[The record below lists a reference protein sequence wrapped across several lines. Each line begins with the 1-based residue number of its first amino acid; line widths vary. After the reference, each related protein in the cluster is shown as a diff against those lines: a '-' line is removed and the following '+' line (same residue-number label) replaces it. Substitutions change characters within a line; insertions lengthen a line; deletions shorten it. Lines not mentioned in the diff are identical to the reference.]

1 MTNSI
6 KLKLLTSNEVTILHE
21 KCLYLLSNKGVSVE
35 YDKALEILDKGGAD
49 VDYATQMVRFPRDII
64 ETALKTAPKTFTVN
78 GSEKKYDFKL
88 PHPTGSFY
96 TCTCVQSMRYHDPE
110 ANRFSDVTSER
121 MAEWVQLASAL
132 DHIDKIA
139 IQTAMDV
146 PQETADV
153 HSLNI
158 LLRNTSKPL
167 MVLPYCLET
176 VEYQFELMLARAGS
190 AEALRERPMLFTY
203 PTSLSP
209 LKFKPMDMEEMIQSC
224 RYGVPMVANSL
235 GIAGGTA
242 PMTIA
247 GTVLL
252 ACVEIMAM
260 VVMAQLMAPG
270 IPVIPSVYT
279 SSMEMATGNALL
291 GNTESM
297 LARATGSQFI
307 KEAFD
312 LPVETFSFMTDAYLS
327 DGQAIL
333 EKALMPALISLSG
346 SDIQYGAGRLGGS
359 TYASPVQLV
368 IDDQVAQIVKRCI
381 AGVKISEDELAM
393 EEIMNIES
401 GSDFMSSDHTLRHCR
416 DLIRPDLF
424 AAPSIDDWEA
434 KGRKDLYQRA
444 VEKYRD
450 MKKDL
455 APPVLPEEVRKE
467 MDKITK
473 HADES
478 LVNKL

>member
-1 MTNSI
+1 MTNNI
-6 KLKLLTSNEVTILHE
+6 KLRLLNTNEITMLHE
-21 KCLYLLSNKGVSVE
+21 KCMHLLIKKGVSVE
-35 YDKALEILDKGGAD
+35 YPKALELLDKAGTE
-49 VDYATQMVRFPRDII
+49 VDFSTQMVRFPREII
-64 ETALKTAPKTFTVN
+64 ETALETAPKSFTVK
-78 GSEKKYDFKL
+78 GSEEKYDFEL

-96 TCTCVQSMRYHDPE
+96 TCTCVQSMRYHDPDT
-110 ANRFSDVTSER
+110 NQFSDVTSER
-121 MAEWVQLASAL
+121 LAEWVQLAGAL

-158 LLRNTSKPL
+158 LLQNTAKPL

-190 AEALRERPMLFTY
+190 TQALRERPMLNMY

-224 RYGVPMVANSL
+224 RYGVPMVVNSL

-247 GTVLL
+247 GTALL
-252 ACVEIMAM
+252 AGVEILAM
-260 VVMAQLMAPG
+260 VVMAQLMVPG

-279 SSMEMATGNALL
+279 TSMDMATGNALL
-291 GNTESM
+291 NNTESM
-297 LARATGSQFI
+297 LGRAVASQFI
-307 KEAFD
+307 KEAFK

-327 DGQAIL
+327 DGQALL
-333 EKALMPALISLSG
+333 EKSLMPALIGLAG

-359 TYASPVQLV
+359 TYASPVQLI
-368 IDDQVAQIVKRCI
+368 IDDQVAQIVKRCT
-381 AGVKISEDELAM
+381 AGVEISDDVLAV
-393 EEIMNIES
+393 EEIINIDP
-401 GSDFMSSDHTLRHCR
+401 GGDFMSSEHTLRHCR
-416 DLIRPDLF
+416 DVIRPDLF
-424 AAPSIDDWEA
+424 VAPSIDDWETE
-434 KGRKDLYQRA
+434 GRKDLYQRA
-444 VEKYRD
+444 VDKYHA

-455 APPVLPEEVRKE
+455 APPSLPEEVRKE
-467 MDKITK
+467 MNQIVKR
-473 HADES
+473 ADER
-478 LVNKL
+478 LAG

>member
-1 MTNSI
+1 MMNNM
-6 KLKLLTSNEVTILHE
+6 KLQLLTTNEVTMLHE
-21 KCLYLLSNKGVSVE
+21 KCIHILVEKGVSVE
-35 YDKALEILDKGGAD
+35 YPKALEILDKAGAH
-49 VDYATQMVRFPRDII
+49 VDYATQTVRFPRDII
-64 ETALKTAPKTFTVN
+64 ETALKTTPQAFTVK
-78 GSEKKYDFKL
+78 GSEEKYDFEL

-96 TCTCVQSMRYHDPE
+96 TCTCVQTMRYHDPE

-121 MAEWVQLASAL
+121 LAEWIQLAGAL

-158 LLRNTSKPL
+158 LLQNTSKPL

-176 VEYQFELMLARAGS
+176 VEYQFELMLAKAGS
-190 AEALRERPMLFTY
+190 AEALRERPMLFMY

-242 PMTIA
+242 PMTVA
-247 GTVLL
+247 GTALL
-252 ACVEIMAM
+252 AGVEILAM

-279 SSMEMATGNALL
+279 TSMDMATGNALL
-291 GNTESM
+291 GNSESM
-297 LARATGSQFI
+297 LARATASQFI
-307 KEAFD
+307 KEAFK

-327 DGQAIL
+327 DGQALL
-333 EKALMPALISLSG
+333 EKSLMPALISLSG

-359 TYASPVQLV
+359 TYASPVQLI
-368 IDDQVAQIVKRCI
+368 IDDQVAQIVKRCT
-381 AGVKISEDELAM
+381 AGVEITDVTLAV
-393 EEIMNIES
+393 EEIVNIEP
-401 GSDFMSSDHTLRHCR
+401 GSDFMSREHTYRHCR
-416 DLIRPDLF
+416 DVIRPDLF
-424 AAPSIDDWEA
+424 VPPPIDDWESE
-434 KGRKDLYQRA
+434 GRKDLYQRA
-444 VEKYRD
+444 VEKYCA

-455 APPVLPEEVRKE
+455 APPPLSEEVRKE
-467 MDKITK
+467 MDEIAKR
-473 HADES
+473 ADEH
-478 LVNKL
+478 LVG

>member
-6 KLKLLTSNEVTILHE
+6 KLKLLTTNEVTILHE
-21 KCLYLLSNKGVSVE
+21 KCLHLLSNKGVSVE
-35 YDKALEILDKGGAD
+35 YPKALEILDKGGAD

-64 ETALKTAPKTFTVN
+64 ETSLKTAPKTFTVK
-78 GSEKKYDFKL
+78 GSEKKYDFDL

-96 TCTCVQSMRYHDPE
+96 TCTCVQSMRYHDAE

-121 MAEWVQLASAL
+121 MAEWVQLASSL

-252 ACVEIMAM
+252 ASVEIMAM

-279 SSMEMATGNALL
+279 TSMEMATGNALL

-333 EKALMPALISLSG
+333 EKALMPALIGLSG

-381 AGVKISEDELAM
+381 AGVEISEDELAV
-393 EEIMNIES
+393 EEIMNIEP
-401 GSDFMSSDHTLRHCR
+401 GGDFISSEHTLRHCR

-424 AAPSIDDWEA
+424 AAPFIDDWEA
-434 KGRKDLYQRA
+434 DGRKDLYQRA
-444 VEKYRD
+444 VEKYKA

-455 APPVLPEEVRKE
+455 APPQLSEDVLKE

-478 LVNKL
+478 LVSKL

>member
-1 MTNSI
+1 MNNI
-6 KLKLLTSNEVTILHE
+6 KLKLLTTNEVTMLHE
-21 KCLYLLSNKGVSVE
+21 KCLHVLIHKGVSVE
-35 YDKALEILDKGGAD
+35 YTKALEILDKAGAH

-64 ETALKTAPKTFTVN
+64 ETALATAPKTFTVK
-78 GSEKKYDFKL
+78 GSEAKYDFEL

-96 TCTCVQSMRYHDPE
+96 TCTCVQTMRYHDPE
-110 ANRFSDVTSER
+110 TNRFSDVTSER
-121 MAEWVQLASAL
+121 LAEWIQLASRL

-139 IQTAMDV
+139 IQTATDV
-146 PQETADV
+146 PQETVDV

-158 LLRNTSKPL
+158 LLQNTAKPL

-190 AEALRERPMLFTY
+190 AEALRERPMLFMY

-235 GIAGGTA
+235 GISGGTA
-242 PMTIA
+242 PMTVA
-247 GTVLL
+247 GTALL
-252 ACVEIMAM
+252 AGVEIMAM

-279 SSMEMATGNALL
+279 TSMEMATGNALL

-297 LARATGSQFI
+297 LGRATAGQFI
-307 KEAFD
+307 KEAFG

-327 DGQAIL
+327 DGQALL
-333 EKALMPALISLSG
+333 EKSLMPALLSLSG

-359 TYASPVQLV
+359 TYASPVQLI
-368 IDDQVAQIVKRCI
+368 IDDQVAQIVKRCT
-381 AGVKISEDELAM
+381 AGVAVSEDDLAM
-393 EEIMNIES
+393 EEIMNIEP
-401 GSDFMSSDHTLRHCR
+401 GSDFMSSEHTLRHCR
-416 DLIRPDLF
+416 EGIRPDLF
-424 AAPSIDDWEA
+424 VAPSIDDWGAE
-434 KGRKDLYQRA
+434 GRKDLYQRA

-455 APPVLPEEVRKE
+455 APPPLPEEVRKE
-467 MDKITK
+467 MDKIAR
-473 HADES
+473 HADEF
-478 LVNKL
+478 LVGKL

>member
-1 MTNSI
+1 MLNHI
-6 KLKLLTSNEVTILHE
+6 ALKLLTGDEVALLHE
-21 KCLYLLSNKGVSVE
+21 KCFHVLIQKGVSVE
-35 YDKALEILDKGGAD
+35 YPRALEILEKAGAH
-49 VDYATQMVRFPRDII
+49 VDHATQMVRFPRDVI
-64 ETALKTAPKTFTVN
+64 EAALENAPKAFMVK
-78 GSEKKYDFKL
+78 GGEEKYDFPL

-110 ANRFSDVTSER
+110 TGRFCDVTSKSL
-121 MAEWVQLASAL
+121 AEWVQLAGAL

-146 PQETADV
+146 PQATADV

-158 LLRNTSKPL
+158 LLQNSAKPL

-176 VEYQFELMLARAGS
+176 VEYQFELMLAKAGG
-190 AEALRERPMLFTY
+190 AQALRERPMVYLY

-224 RYGVPMVANSL
+224 RYGVPMVVNSL

-242 PMTIA
+242 PMTPA

-252 ACVEIMAM
+252 AGVEIMAM

-279 SSMEMATGNALL
+279 SSMDMVTGNALL
-291 GNTESM
+291 GSTESM
-297 LARATGSQFI
+297 LARAAASQFI
-307 KEAFD
+307 KEAFN

-327 DGQAIL
+327 DGQALL
-333 EKALMPALISLSG
+333 EKSLMPALISLAG

-359 TYASPVQLV
+359 TYASPVQLI
-368 IDDQVAQIVKRCI
+368 IDDQVAHILKRCT
-381 AGVKISEDELAM
+381 AGVLVGDDDLAL
-393 EEIMNIES
+393 EEIMRVEP
-401 GSDFMSSDHTLRHCR
+401 GGDFMSSAHTLNHCR

-424 AAPSIDDWEA
+424 SAPAIDDWTA
-434 KGRKDLYQRA
+434 SGRKDLYQRA
-444 VEKYRD
+444 VEKYRV

-455 APPVLPEEVRKE
+455 SPPPLPEDVRRE
-467 MDKITK
+467 MNKIVK
-473 HADES
+473 RADDH
-478 LVNKL
+478 LAG